1 MLLIHANVQNFVF
14 FIISGCHG
22 ERSNDFTALHFTIF
36 GNSKDTYT
44 LLFIQV
50 VKDWQKGVI
59 IGCSVVYQNKVNSLR
74 EQTRENEP
82 SRTRETCYRAGGL
95 LVPEEPPKRARI
107 SELDQQSWSTLNHHY
122 FAEPNKNPWVR
133 RGFRN
138 SWYTIW
144 CIGTK
149 KKSSQRIY
157 LYVRCSLKK
166 GMIYHGYVSGRAA
179 GGPRAEADG
188 GRKEKHHHEALHC
201 RSHWRVKKRRGA
213 KWNSE

>member
-107 SELDQQSWSTLNHHY
+107 SELDQQEH
-122 FAEPNKNPWVR
+122 AEPSLLR
-133 RGFRN
+133 RTYQEPMGTEGVPKLVIHYMVY
-138 SWYTIW
+138 WY
-144 CIGTK
+144 K
-149 KKSSQRIY
+149 KK
-157 LYVRCSLKK
+157 KK
-166 GMIYHGYVSGRAA
+166 LTTYIFI
-179 GGPRAEADG
+179 
-188 GRKEKHHHEALHC
+188 C
-201 RSHWRVKKRRGA
+201 
-213 KWNSE
+213 